1 MDGNRP
7 DTTGL
12 EPGIVFENN
21 FLNGFILISLDVVAE
36 RIWREACRFRY
47 WDGLTVKGI
56 GTFHGEE
63 YQGLIREAGGDVG
76 IRRQDLKATKVVV
89 DLAAIRHNIREIL
102 RLHPEAGVISVVKA
116 DAYGHGMV
124 PVATAALSAG
134 AGMLAVAFVEEGVA
148 LREAGITAPVLILGA
163 TPDDG
168 DDEVV
173 RYDLTQT
180 VYDPEGVHALDAAA
194 AHQRKKAKAHIKI
207 ETGMHRLGAR
217 PGPEME
223 HLLDALDE
231 AQHIHLVGVFSHLA
245 NAEQPGGAYNRHQ
258 DTLFRA
264 GLAQIAARGYT
275 GLDTHLANSALALER
290 DPTPYGWLR
299 LGIVQY
305 GISPSGE
312 AALHTLRPALRWLTQ
327 VAYIKP
333 VAAGEAI
340 GYGCTFTAP
349 KNMLVATLPV
359 GYADG
364 YRRSL
369 SGKGHVL
376 IHGYKAPIV
385 GRICMDQ
392 CMCDVT
398 DIPGVARLDEVILL
412 GRDGEGSISADLMAE
427 WMDTNSYEVVT
438 CIGKRVPRLY
448 TDESRES

>member
-1 MDGNRP
+1 M
-7 DTTGL
+7 
-12 EPGIVFENN
+12 
-21 FLNGFILISLDVVAE
+21 
-36 RIWREACRFRY
+36 
-47 WDGLTVKGI
+47 
-56 GTFHGEE
+56 
-63 YQGLIREAGGDVG
+63 
-76 IRRQDLKATKVVV
+76 KATKVVV
-89 DLAAIRHNIREIL
+89 DLAAIRHNVREIR

-173 RYDLTQT
+173 RYELTQT
-180 VYDPEGVHALDAAA
+180 VYDPEGVRALDAAA
-194 AHQRKKAKAHIKI
+194 ARQRRIARAHIKI

-217 PGPEME
+217 PGTEME
-223 HLLDALDE
+223 QLLDALSE
-231 AQHIHLVGVFSHLA
+231 AGHIRLTGFFSHLA
-245 NAEQPGGAYNRHQ
+245 YADQPGGAYNRHQ
-258 DTLFRA
+258 DTMFRA
-264 GLAQIAARGYT
+264 GLEQIAARGYR
-275 GLDTHLANSALALER
+275 GLDIHLANSALALEGE
-290 DPTPYGWLR
+290 PTPYSWLR
-299 LGIVQY
+299 FGIAQY
-305 GISPSGE
+305 GISPLGE
-312 AALHTLRPALRWLTQ
+312 ENPALRPALRWLTQ

-333 VAAGEAI
+333 VAAGETI

-349 KNMLVATLPV
+349 RDMLVATLPV

-369 SGKGHVL
+369 SGKGYVL
-376 IHGYKAPIV
+376 LHGHRAPIV

-398 DIPGVARLDEVILL
+398 DIPDVARLDEVVLL
-412 GRDGEGSISADLMAE
+412 GRDGEERITADLMAE
-427 WMDTNSYEVVT
+427 WMDTISYEVVT

-448 TDESRES
+448 VDEPGEG